1 MSAIVSTGLTE
12 AGVRAEFMQRYD
24 AAVTYFQDLATR
36 IASTKPSEK
45 YRWLGSV
52 PRMRQWGTGR
62 LAKGI
67 RAEAYDVVNEK
78 YEATI
83 EVERDEVDDDQTG
96 AIRVRIGELA
106 IRAASHKDFLISD
119 LLKNGATSGYNSYDG
134 VSFFNDAHAS
144 GDSGNQ
150 DNKLGASATAPTDP
164 TVAEFK
170 TALKA
175 AIAALLAFKDDTGD
189 PLSVTATGLACVVP
203 PSMYLTAL
211 EAVNATIISNT
222 TNVLA
227 GAARVIAYPWL
238 SLATTWYLLKT
249 DGVMRPFVFQDRRA
263 LEVKSLAEGSS
274 EEFLREKYLYGVSAR
289 YAMTYGLWQYAVSN
303 VFA

>member
-1 MSAIVSTGLTE
+1 MSVVSTGLTE
-12 AGVRAEFMQRYD
+12 AGVRSEFMQRYD
-24 AAVTYFQDLATR
+24 AAVTYYQDLATR
-36 IASTKPSEK
+36 IVSNKPSEK

-52 PRMRQWGTGR
+52 PKMRSWGTGR

-67 RAEAYDVVNEK
+67 RAEAYDVENEK

-83 EVERDEVDDDQTG
+83 EVDRDEVDDDQTG

-119 LLKNGATSGYNSYDG
+119 LLKNGATTGFNSYDG

-150 DNKLGASATAPTDP
+150 DNKLGAAAVAPTDP
-164 TVAEFK
+164 TTDEFK
-170 TALKA
+170 KSLKA
-175 AIAALLAFKDDTGD
+175 AIAAMLAWKDDTGD
-189 PLSVTATGLACVVP
+189 PLSVSATGLVAVVP
-203 PSMYLTAL
+203 PTMLFPAA
-211 EAVNATIISNT
+211 EAINASVISQT
-222 TNVLA
+222 TNVMQ
-227 GAARVIAYPWL
+227 GIARVIAFPWL
-238 SLATTWYLLKT
+238 TLATTWYLLKT

-263 LEVKSLAEGSS
+263 VEVKALAEGSS

-289 YAMTYGLWQYAVSN
+289 YAMTYGLPGYAVST